1 MHALDVNKRIL
12 CAQDG
17 LLLGNYG
24 RSGAW
29 TESLGVLAPLQEM
42 MLQSWDGALRI
53 LPAWPLCQP
62 WGLGGAGV
70 RRKSAGAGRLRRTGR
85 ESRAEGV
92 LRAGARARLCRISQC
107 RIRRGRCRIGRGPG
121 EGRAEEA
128 RGGGKGQPG
137 VGRGAET
144 PRPHW

>member
-53 LPAWPLCQP
+53 FPAWPLCQP

-70 RRKSAGAGRLRRTGR
+70 RRKSAVGSGGR
-85 ESRAEGV
+85 
-92 LRAGARARLCRISQC
+92 Q
-107 RIRRGRCRIGRGPG
+107 GRGGFGG
-121 EGRAEEA
+121 EVENPVPRVCCGR
-128 RGGGKGQPG
+128 
-137 VGRGAET
+137 V
-144 PRPHW
+144 